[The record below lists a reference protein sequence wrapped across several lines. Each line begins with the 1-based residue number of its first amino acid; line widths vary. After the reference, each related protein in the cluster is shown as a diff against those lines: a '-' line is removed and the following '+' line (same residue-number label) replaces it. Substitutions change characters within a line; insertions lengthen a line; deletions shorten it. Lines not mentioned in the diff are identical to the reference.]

1 MGKSFYDKN
10 YHRAYYIRN
19 RRKALD
25 RMKRIRAEN
34 PRAERDKKLRYS
46 FGISVD
52 DYDRMLR
59 QQNGV
64 CAICH
69 RPETICSS
77 KGNKI
82 KRLTV
87 DHDHS
92 TRKVRGLV
100 CGKCNS
106 ILGYADDDPCRLL
119 IAADY
124 LEKHSA

>member
-1 MGKSFYDKN
+1 MKKNYYNKS

-19 RRKALD
+19 KQKFLD
-25 RMKRIRAEN
+25 RMKRIRTED
-34 PRAERDKKLRYS
+34 PRAERNKKLQSS

-59 QQNGV
+59 EQNGV
-64 CAICH
+64 CAICRRH
-69 RPETICSS
+69 ETIRSNKS
-77 KGNKI
+77 NKI

-92 TRKVRGLV
+92 TGKVRGLV
-100 CGKCNS
+100 CQKCNS
-106 ILGYADDDPCRLL
+106 ILGYANDDPCRLL

-124 LEKHSA
+124 LEKYSA